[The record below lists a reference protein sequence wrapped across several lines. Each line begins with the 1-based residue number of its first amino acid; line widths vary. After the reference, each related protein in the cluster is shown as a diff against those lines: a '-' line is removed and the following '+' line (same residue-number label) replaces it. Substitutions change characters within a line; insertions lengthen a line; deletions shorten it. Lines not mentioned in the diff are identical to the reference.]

1 MVLVNASSPL
11 GKVLLRPVQL
21 STWRE
26 LAYLL
31 LGGPVSIVAFVVFV
45 TGVSFGL
52 GMLVTLVGIPILFA
66 TAYAFR
72 GIAWAERHRAVL
84 VLGGRIGQS
93 YRRPARPGMLQRAKT
108 VALDPQT
115 WKDVGG

>member
-1 MVLVNASSPL
+1 MGRVLI
-11 GKVLLRPVQL
+11 RPVRA

-31 LGGPVSIVAFVVFV
+31 LRGAASIVAFVVFV
-45 TGVSFGL
+45 TGVWVGL

-72 GIAWAERHRAVL
+72 GISWLERRRAAL
-84 VLGGRIGQS
+84 VLRSRIDEG
-93 YRRPARPGMLQRAKT
+93 YRR
-108 VALDPQT
+108 
-115 WKDVGG
+115 